1 MKERIKN
8 TIRRYVIA
16 LAWVYYTLLFLWAA
30 LYVVTGDRYGVM
42 AVINSLALYIFLPLP
57 LVLPLAIIFR
67 RRELWIGLAGG
78 VMLFIWLW
86 GGLFIPRT
94 SQPRAEG
101 QSLSVMTYNV
111 LGTHQQTAPAIEV
124 IRTEDA
130 DVVFLQEIN
139 TTLAKTIEEEL
150 SDQYPY
156 QVLDPHD
163 DVTGMGTISKF
174 PIHPTGETLPLKWVG
189 IPQILSLDW
198 NGQDIK
204 LVNFHMWATG
214 LASPKIIAL
223 NYRSREAQAL
233 FLADFARVTA
243 YQDPVIVAGDGNFTD
258 LSDAYKLVTDVLL
271 DSWREA
277 GFGFG
282 HTTPGCDRAGGSR
295 PHFYGIPVPRW
306 LVRIDYIFHSN
317 HFATVETRLAQF
329 DGVSDHRGVIAELV
343 LEE

>member
-16 LAWVYYTLLFLWAA
+16 LVWVYYTLLFLWAA
-30 LYVVTGDRYGVM
+30 LYFVTGDRYGIV
-42 AVINSLALYIFLPLP
+42 AIVNSLALYIFLPLP
-57 LVLPLAIIFR
+57 LILPLAIIFR

-86 GGLFIPRT
+86 GGLFIPHT
-94 SQPRAEG
+94 SQAHTEG
-101 QSLSVMTYNV
+101 QPLSVMTYNV
-111 LGTHQQTAPAIEV
+111 LGTHQQTTPAIEV

-130 DVVFLQEIN
+130 DVVFIQEIN
-139 TTLAKTIEEEL
+139 TNLAKTIEEEL

-156 QVLDPHD
+156 QVLDPYD

-189 IPQILSLDW
+189 VPQILSLDW
-198 NGQDIK
+198 HGQDII
-204 LVNFHMWATG
+204 LINFHMWATG
-214 LASPKIIAL
+214 LAPPKIIAV
-223 NYRSREAQAL
+223 NYRAREAQAL
-233 FLADFARVTA
+233 FLADFARVAA
-243 YQDPVIVAGDGNFTD
+243 YEDPVIVAGDGNFTD
-258 LSDAYKLVTDVLL
+258 LSDAYKLVTNVLI

-277 GFGFG
+277 GLGFG
-282 HTTPGCDRAGGSR
+282 HTTPGCDRSGGSR

-317 HFATVETRLAQF
+317 HFASVEARLAQF
-329 DGVSDHRGVIAELV
+329 DGVSDHRGVIAELL
-343 LEE
+343 LEK

>member
-30 LYVVTGDRYGVM
+30 LYIVTGDRYGVM

-94 SQPRAEG
+94 SKPRTEG

-139 TTLAKTIEEEL
+139 TTLAKTI
-150 SDQYPY
+150 
-156 QVLDPHD
+156 
-163 DVTGMGTISKF
+163 
-174 PIHPTGETLPLKWVG
+174 
-189 IPQILSLDW
+189 
-198 NGQDIK
+198 
-204 LVNFHMWATG
+204 
-214 LASPKIIAL
+214 
-223 NYRSREAQAL
+223 
-233 FLADFARVTA
+233 
-243 YQDPVIVAGDGNFTD
+243 
-258 LSDAYKLVTDVLL
+258 
-271 DSWREA
+271 
-277 GFGFG
+277 
-282 HTTPGCDRAGGSR
+282 TTMINNS
-295 PHFYGIPVPRW
+295 I
-306 LVRIDYIFHSN
+306 N
-317 HFATVETRLAQF
+317 
-329 DGVSDHRGVIAELV
+329 
-343 LEE
+343 

>member
-1 MKERIKN
+1 MKERIKSA
-8 TIRRYVIA
+8 IRRYVIA
-16 LAWVYYTLLFLWAA
+16 LVWVYYTLLFLWAA
-30 LYVVTGDRYGVM
+30 LYVVTGDRYGIT
-42 AVINSLALYIFLPLP
+42 AIANSLALYIFLPLP

-94 SQPRAEG
+94 SQPHTEG

-124 IRTEDA
+124 IRIEDA

-156 QVLDPHD
+156 QVLDPYD

-189 IPQILSLDW
+189 TPQILSLDW
-198 NGQDIK
+198 DGQDIK
-204 LVNFHMWATG
+204 LINFHMWATG
-214 LASPKIIAL
+214 LAPPKIIAL
-223 NYRSREAQAL
+223 NFRAREAQAL
-233 FLADFARVTA
+233 YLADFARLAVD
-243 YQDPVIVAGDGNFTD
+243 QSPVIVAGDGNFTD
-258 LSDAYKLVTDVLL
+258 LSDAYNLITDVLI
-271 DSWREA
+271 DAWREA

-282 HTTPGCDRAGGSR
+282 HTTPGCDRSGGAR

-306 LVRIDYIFHSN
+306 LVRIDYVFHSN
-317 HFATVETRLAQF
+317 HFSAVEAHLAQF
-329 DGVSDHRGVIAELV
+329 DGVSDHRGVIAEFV

>member
-1 MKERIKN
+1 M
-8 TIRRYVIA
+8 
-16 LAWVYYTLLFLWAA
+16 
-30 LYVVTGDRYGVM
+30 
-42 AVINSLALYIFLPLP
+42 
-57 LVLPLAIIFR
+57 LPLAIIVR
-67 RRELWIGLAGG
+67 RREVWIGLAGG

-86 GGLFIPRT
+86 GGLFVPRT
-94 SQPRAEG
+94 SQPYIEG
-101 QSLSVMTYNV
+101 PSLSVMTYNV
-111 LGTHQQTAPAIEV
+111 LGTHLQTAPAIEV

-139 TTLAKTIEEEL
+139 TTLSKTIEEEL

-198 NGQDIK
+198 DGQDIK
-204 LVNFHMWATG
+204 LINFHMWATG

-243 YQDPVIVAGDGNFTD
+243 YESPVIVAGDANFTD
-258 LSDAYKLVTDVLL
+258 LSDAYKLVTDVLI

-282 HTTPGCDRAGGSR
+282 HTTPGCDRSGGSR
-295 PHFYGIPVPRW
+295 PHFYGVPVPRW
-306 LVRIDYIFHSN
+306 LVRIDYIFRSN
-317 HFATVETRLAQF
+317 HFASVEVRLAHF
-329 DGVSDHRGVIAELV
+329 DGVSDHRGVFAELV
-343 LEE
+343 LNH